1 MDKKFGET
9 GPGAPLDA
17 LKDITLTFANAVG
30 MLKIYPPDHSSVVA
44 IRSELWAKLGAFLQT
59 HWELDIE
66 VRETAFVGQGQIVYE
81 DKNLL
86 KSLPYLFFKD
96 GLERLSFRNGLDETE
111 FSDFL
116 DLVKTDALLPAEEG
130 DIVNALWER
139 EFAHIGY
146 QTAVDYL
153 EAKIHTPD
161 PKPWEVPVD
170 TAVFT
175 RGRIDLAPE
184 DMDEILK
191 ASLSLG
197 MKDALDPADLTAP
210 LDQKETRFIETL
222 IDIERAIP
230 AEKEFLDLFF
240 ELLALE
246 DRPAS
251 IASMLQFLVGH
262 HGELLKKGDFG
273 HAAGLLVRMDALIK
287 EGTGGAPTK
296 SRDIE
301 LIARRIREGVSLTAL
316 KERALGGRIEDPAG
330 FFRYLAGIGGRAVP
344 LAADLFE
351 ELEDGIIRSENFSF
365 LKDIGRQN
373 LDALVG
379 LARDSLPFLSKGII
393 AILTQ
398 MKDRRTIP
406 YLARFKD
413 STVKAVRLEAALA
426 LAALDDPLARK
437 ILQGFDADPD
447 PEVRRAARR
456 GPDQGR

>member
-1 MDKKFGET
+1 MDKKIGET
-9 GPGAPLDA
+9 VPAAALDA
-17 LKDITLTFANAVG
+17 LKDITLTFANAMG
-30 MLKIYPPDHSSVVA
+30 MLKIYPPDHSSVVSV
-44 IRSELWAKLGAFLQT
+44 RNELWIKLAAFLQS

-66 VRETAFVGQGQIVYE
+66 VRETAFIYEGLIIYE

-96 GLERLSFRNGLDETE
+96 GLERLSFRNGLDEAE

-139 EFAHIGY
+139 EFLHIGY

-153 EAKIHTPD
+153 EAKIPAFD
-161 PKPWEVPVD
+161 RKPWEAPVD
-170 TAVFT
+170 TAAFT

-184 DMDEILK
+184 DMDAILK

-210 LDQKETRFIETL
+210 LDKKETQFIETL
-222 IDIERAIP
+222 LDTERAIP

-240 ELLALE
+240 ELLTLE

-251 IASMLQFLVGH
+251 IATMLQFLIGH
-262 HGELLKKGDFG
+262 HGELLKKGDYG
-273 HAAGLLVRMDALIK
+273 HAAVLLALMDALIK
-287 EGTGGAPTK
+287 EGEREAPTK
-296 SRDIE
+296 SRDID
-301 LIARRIREGVSLTAL
+301 LIARRIREGVSLTGL
-316 KERALGGRIEDPAG
+316 KSQALGGRVEDPAG
-330 FFRYLAGIGGRAVP
+330 FFRYLARIGGRALP

-351 ELEDGIIRSENFSF
+351 ELEDGIARSENFSF
-365 LKDIGRQN
+365 LKEIGRQN

-413 STVKAVRLEAALA
+413 STVKAVRLEAARA

-437 ILQGFDADPD
+437 ILRSFAADPD
-447 PEVRRAARR
+447 PEVREAARR
-456 GPDQGR
+456 GPDQGP